1 MDGRFIKKEYAYDW
15 WFIFDKEQKYIED
28 MRIPFHDVGNLVAM
42 SEDQVLALLNK
53 YDMLEKE
60 VIELKKENE
69 KLKEKININMGE

>member
-1 MDGRFIKKEYAYDW
+1 MNGRFIKKEYTYDW

-28 MRIPFHDVGNLVAM
+28 MKIPFPDVGNLVAM
-42 SEDQVLALLNK
+42 SEDQVLTLLNK